1 MTNFSLKD
9 KRTRLYIYRV
19 VMASL
24 PILALTGYITES
36 IFPLIAAFL
45 AALLS
50 LSLADVNTRD
60 NDDNHDNEPEED
72 NDNDSYENDGER
84 NGQKTKNPCK
94 GRKIYRR
101 S

>member
-1 MTNFSLKD
+1 MNFSLKE
-9 KRTRLYIYRV
+9 KQTRLYIYRV

-36 IFPLIAAFL
+36 VFPLIAAFL

-60 NDDNHDNEPEED
+60 NDDNGLEEED
-72 NDNDSYENDGER
+72 NDDSSSENDGD
-84 NGQKTKNPCK
+84 
-94 GRKIYRR
+94 
-101 S
+101 